1 MSEETIPQM
10 RDRIDALEVTVKERD
25 TTIVGLESTNHKFAA
40 RDAFR
45 DEGFAANHG
54 DLYAAANPDG
64 DITKE
69 SVLEFADQFNLGKAE
84 SEAAAEGAEGDPEE
98 AGDGTDAKAP
108 GSPDLGKLERGGSSS
123 SDGSGGAALE
133 KMTIPE
139 WQALML
145 SDPVAGKEAQRQGR
159 VAVSGTGIGGD
170 GKPVAPGV
178 NPYASKPE

>member
-10 RDRIDALEVTVKERD
+10 REALDNANKSIKDLTAANERLTSD
-25 TTIVGLESTNHKFAA
+25 NRGFAA

-45 DEGFAANHG
+45 NEGYAANHG
-54 DLYAAANPDG
+54 DLYAASNPEG
-64 DITKE
+64 DIT
-69 SVLEFADQFNLGKAE
+69 VDAVNEFAGQFNLAKVETGPAPD
-84 SEAAAEGAEGDPEE
+84 ADPDADGG
-98 AGDGTDAKAP
+98 AGDGTDADAP
-108 GSPDLGKLERGGSSS
+108 GSTALGELNRGGSSS

-145 SDPVAGKEAQRQGR
+145 SDPAAGKEAQRQGR
-159 VAVSGTGIGGD
+159 VAVSETNPFGD
-170 GKPVAPGV
+170 GKPVPAGL